1 MRWLALLFISFEALG
16 QGLPGGER
24 VEFGGI
30 FGDFFRP
37 ASNGKAPAIVIVHG
51 SGGVTAA
58 REGFWAGELT
68 QAGMAALVTDSFTP
82 PGVST
87 TVEDKTR
94 GTTAQMAGGGC
105 GGRRRPRWRGGWGS
119 GARPPLSSFFFSSR
133 GAPSSPSP
141 PFFLSREP

>member
-58 REGFWAGELT
+58 REGFWAGELR
-68 QAGMAALVTDSFTP
+68 QAWRRWSRTASRRAACP
-82 PGVST
+82 PPSRIRPGSP
-87 TVEDKTR
+87 
-94 GTTAQMAGGGC
+94 
-105 GGRRRPRWRGGWGS
+105 RRRWC
-119 GARPPLSSFFFSSR
+119 AT
-133 GAPSSPSP
+133 
-141 PFFLSREP
+141 